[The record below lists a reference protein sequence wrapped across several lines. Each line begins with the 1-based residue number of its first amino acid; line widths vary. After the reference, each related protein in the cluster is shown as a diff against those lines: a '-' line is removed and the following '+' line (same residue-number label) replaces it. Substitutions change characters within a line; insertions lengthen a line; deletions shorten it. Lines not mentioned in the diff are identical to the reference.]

1 MESITMA
8 VTNIGFPYLPRRP
21 DNSGVQQLALAIT
34 LLLALILTAANA
46 QATAPGGA
54 TGLTAKQAKALA
66 IRAIFGKQET
76 KKLFMNVPRSADNPE
91 LVQLAKTFHLQYLVV
106 HYYQHAVHWWS
117 LAAKQDFVPALD
129 RLAFAYYKGKGVQQ
143 LYVVAMQLW
152 RAAAKRGDAEGQS
165 DLAEC
170 YRHGWGTARNASRAA
185 FWMKKAAAQGFE
197 FALYHLGNW
206 YAGGYG
212 VKKSRH
218 EALTC
223 WKKAAALG
231 GPIANAA
238 EARINAVSAK
248 PANPSAKP

>member
-1 MESITMA
+1 MAGNARAAVPAASIT
-8 VTNIGFPYLPRRP
+8 
-21 DNSGVQQLALAIT
+21 
-34 LLLALILTAANA
+34 A
-46 QATAPGGA
+46 Q
-54 TGLTAKQAKALA
+54 QAKALELQA
-66 IRAIFGKQET
+66 EKGMAAT
-76 KKLFMNVPRSADNPE
+76 NKLLKLPGSANDRKI
-91 LVQLAKTFHLQYLVV
+91 VRFAKTFGLQRYII
-106 HYYQHAVHWWS
+106 HYNKLAVHWWS
-117 LAAKQDFVPALD
+117 LAAKQDYIPALD
-129 RLAFAYYKGKGVQQ
+129 RLAIAYYEGKGAQQ

-152 RAAAKRGDAEGQS
+152 REAAKRGDEEGQA

-170 YRHGWGTARNASRAA
+170 YRHGWGTASSPSKAA

-212 VKKSRH
+212 VKKSQH

-238 EARINAVSAK
+238 EARINAVSTKSANPPAK
-248 PANPSAKP
+248 P